1 MVKKSLLFLLLF
13 ALMAPWA
20 AKAQTTVTIGEG
32 TATSN
37 TNPIGTYYNY
47 SITEQL
53 YTADEIG
60 TAGTISSISFYY
72 MGIAANDLPITV
84 YMANVDAA
92 DLSTGISLADAD
104 QVFSGTLPVTT
115 TAGWVTINL
124 DTPFAYDGTSS
135 LLIGCIKDYLYYFNG
150 QTWQGTATTAT
161 MARYTQNDYDAYTTS
176 QVPSTAQ
183 ANRPNIQMVITAGGG
198 PTCPKPRNLQATL
211 TQGNGS
217 IATLS
222 WTESGT
228 ATNWVLEY
236 GTADDFTG
244 ATSVNVSGT
253 PSKDLTGLV
262 AETTYYARVKADCGG
277 GDESDWSA
285 TCEFKPTN
293 ALTIEILGATASTSY
308 YLPSYTNYDYSYTQQ
323 IYTATEMGGF
333 DCILQSIAFKGNKAP
348 VCTLDIYLANTE
360 KSSFSGTSDYIAIS
374 EAELVFSGEVTF
386 TANDW
391 TTIVFDNEFEYEGG
405 NLAVIVDDNSGNYSY
420 GSTTWQAFSATGQ
433 SLYFYQD
440 NNDVNPSAPSAN
452 SSNISDVKNQVMFDY
467 TLPTP
472 YKKPKNLTVSNLTNE
487 SATVAWEAP
496 ADATPTGY
504 MYKYMAAGGTWTD
517 LATATGLSANLTG
530 LTANTDYTFQVQA
543 IYSDGESDF
552 VTTTFTTLCDAFP
565 IPYTY
570 GFEDAADMACWDI
583 QGDAGIYTNQT
594 DQEYARTGEKCFMFN
609 YTETPPQY
617 LISPELTGI
626 TTGLHLEFYYRQYE
640 SGEETFKVGYSTT
653 DRNLSSFTWSDEMT
667 ATTTYQRFSANYLGQ
682 VKYVAIQHTS
692 DDQYYLFLDDF
703 TFEEVPSCLE
713 PTNVQASNI
722 TTTGATITWTPG
734 GEEEQWG
741 IYVTTD
747 INDVPDDATVPTV
760 TPITT
765 TSYDL
770 TTLTPA
776 TIYYVYV
783 QADCRGTSAW
793 SSPVTFHTEC
803 EAMPLP
809 FSYGFED
816 DALPVCW
823 TTIITN
829 TSYTGI
835 NIATSNA
842 HGGTNSLDF
851 HRGSSSGDLIAVLPE
866 VDAAYDLTDY
876 EFTFWVK
883 GSNPVVIGIMTD
895 PEDATTF
902 VEQETITPTSAYAQ
916 HTVRFLDYTGN
927 GQYLAIKNTHSTNAH
942 TYIDDIEVNHLPSCL
957 ETSDPVVSNI
967 TAHTAQLDW
976 TGYSPAYNVQ
986 YRTAAYMNGFSEAF
1000 NTSGVPSGWTQ
1011 YTGLVD
1017 EVIAGTATLSSGS
1030 GWGTSTYGLGTYNL
1044 RLNIYGNSRKHWV
1057 VTPEFTLADGSAMSF
1072 DLALT
1077 AYNGNGAASGTCDDD
1092 RFAVLVFADNA
1103 WTILREWNN
1112 SGSHYVYTDI
1122 ATTGE
1127 TVSDIDISAY
1137 VGKTVKFAFYGE
1149 STVTGNGD
1157 NDLHID
1163 NVTIGTPVAAGAWQT
1178 ASFDTNT
1185 GVISGL
1191 AAETKYE
1198 AQVQGDCG
1206 STDGTSVW
1214 SSLVS
1219 FTTTIACPAP
1229 TGLAYANLKS
1239 TQVDLSWTNGGA
1251 DNWIVAYKQTADTD
1265 FTEVSVSSADVTLEG
1280 NTVTYTL
1287 TGLTEETAYTV
1298 KVSDNCEVSYPGDG
1312 TSEWTS
1318 TVSFTTMAACS
1329 VDNVTIDNIGHYT
1342 ATVNWNGESAS
1353 GFTVSYR
1360 EAAGM
1365 GNSVLSEE
1373 FSTTSLPTGWAKSNT
1388 LLTDDVLNGT
1398 TTITTGSGNWYFGT
1412 SNGVFDSHARVNVYG
1427 TTCKHWLITK
1437 SIEVGRGNALSFDLA
1452 LTAYSGTVAAPA
1464 TTGTDDRFVVLVSND
1479 NMATWTIL
1487 REWNNSGSAYV
1498 YNNITCSATG
1508 ENVMIDL
1515 SAYESQNV
1523 LIAFYCESTTSNA
1536 DNNLHIDNVIVGETV
1551 TAGDWQTKDATES
1564 PANLTGLTVGTMYD
1578 VKVAPNCDASLES
1591 DIVTFST
1598 VSGDVKYFIT
1608 EGEWGT
1614 ADNWEPTGAPTIDQ
1628 TVTLFANTTIESG
1641 CVAEANNITQGTY
1654 TITIEDGG
1662 QLKHNNS
1669 GVTATVKKN
1678 IAAYPDATERSGYY
1692 LIANPLYTTISTTST
1707 PAIASTGLLTGDYD
1721 LYNWSYSSNLEWAN
1735 YKYSPF
1741 SLSSG
1746 MYGYLY
1752 ANAADVELT
1761 FTGTLN
1767 ASNSYKYRSANYS
1780 TSYEFG
1786 KWTLLGNPFV
1796 CNAYL
1801 VSASTGGTA
1810 LAYYRMNA
1818 AGDGFEAVTGEPI
1831 APMEG
1836 VFYEASTSGSV
1847 YMVRTAPVAMSN
1859 GNGNLNIVLAQNV
1872 TARGAKGS
1880 TDNAII
1886 RFGEGNTLS
1895 KFSFNENNAK
1905 VYIPQ
1910 DGRDYAVVNAGNV
1923 GEMPV
1928 NFKTSENGTY
1938 TLSFNSEN
1946 VTFSYLHLIDNMTGA
1961 DVDLLETPSYSFDAR
1976 YTDYASRFRLVFA
1989 TGSSIDGDSFGYV
2002 NGNGNLSIFGIEG
2015 EATVQVIDM
2024 LGHILSSETFSGS
2037 YEKQLNAAPGVYMIR
2052 LINGND
2058 VKVQKIVVR

>member
-1 MVKKSLLFLLLF
+1 MLLLAF
-13 ALMAPWA
+13 FAPWA
-20 AKAQTTVTIGEG
+20 ANAQTSLWSEDFEDGSMTGWTTDGSG
-32 TATSN
+32 TWSVATGDYSSS
-37 TNPIGTYYNY
+37 TGAGHGTYNAK
-47 SITEQL
+47 ITHGTSGNVTKL
-53 YTADEIG
+53 ITPEI
-60 TAGTISSISFYY
+60 
-72 MGIAANDLPITV
+72 
-84 YMANVDAA
+84 
-92 DLSTGISLADAD
+92 DLSSVASAELSFMHVQRSWSGDIDELKVYYRTSSSGSWTLLDGQAYSNAVASWTTEEGI
-104 QVFSGTLPVTT
+104 TLP
-115 TAGWVTINL
+115 NL
-124 DTPFAYDGTSS
+124 SS
-135 LLIGCIKDYLYYFNG
+135 TYQIAFEYTDHFGYGVGVDYVNIVQGASCVKPNG
-150 QTWQGTATTAT
+150 LA
-161 MARYTQNDYDAYTTS
+161 
-176 QVPSTAQ
+176 
-183 ANRPNIQMVITAGGG
+183 
-198 PTCPKPRNLQATL
+198 ATL
-211 TQGNGS
+211 TPGNGS
-217 IATLS
+217 IATLN

-277 GDESDWSA
+277 GDMSDWSA
-285 TCEFKPTN
+285 TCEFTPTN
-293 ALTIEILGATASTSY
+293 ALTLTVNDGTTTNSYVPIYGYYADATQQSEFIIPAANLASINGATLNSMTFYANYNFTSTSTFQV
-308 YLPSYTNYDYSYTQQ
+308 YLKEVEEET
-323 IYTATEMGGF
+323 
-333 DCILQSIAFKGNKAP
+333 
-348 VCTLDIYLANTE
+348 
-360 KSSFSGTSDYIAIS
+360 FSGT
-374 EAELVFSGEVTF
+374 TF
-386 TANDW
+386 YTANEA
-391 TTIVFDNEFEYEGG
+391 TTVYTGTVTVSSTDGMTITFNSGYDYVGKNLLVGFYTSGG
-405 NLAVIVDDNSGNYSY
+405 GNYSNSSSDAFY
-420 GSTTWQAFSATGQ
+420 GVSATGASISMYSSYSASQ
-433 SLYFYQD
+433 KNFLPKVTFAYSI
-440 NNDVNPSAPSAN
+440 NPFKAPR
-452 SSNISDVKNQVMFDY
+452 
-467 TLPTP
+467 
-472 YKKPKNLTVSNLTNE
+472 NLTVSNITNE
-487 SATVAWEAP
+487 GATVAWEAP
-496 ADATPTGY
+496 VSGTPTGY
-504 MYKYMAAGGTWTD
+504 KYQYMPEGGSWTT
-517 LATATGLSANLTG
+517 LTTTTALSAPLTG
-530 LTANTDYTFQVQA
+530 LTANTNYTFQVQA
-543 IYSDGESDF
+543 IYSDGESVF
-552 VTTTFTTLCDAFP
+552 ASTTFTTECDAFA
-565 IPYTY
+565 IPYEY
-570 GFEDAADMACWDI
+570 GFETEADMACWETLDCEV
-583 QGDAGIYTNQT
+583 DATYGLSGYLYNATSNQ
-594 DQEYARTGEKCFMFN
+594 YARGEAGGCFGFSSYGGN
-609 YTETPPQY
+609 TEPQY
-617 LISPELTGI
+617 LFSPELTGI
-626 TTGLHLEFYYRQYE
+626 ANGLHVEFYYRSLQADDP
-640 SGEETFKVGYSTT
+640 ETFMVGYSTT
-653 DRNLSSFTWSDEMT
+653 DKNPASFTWGTEVTSPGPE
-667 ATTTYQRFSANYLGQ
+667 YQLFKANYLGQ
-682 VKYVAIQHTS
+682 VKYVAVKYTS
-692 DDQYYLFLDDF
+692 ANSYFLFLDDF
-703 TFEEVPSCLE
+703 TFEEVAACLE
-713 PTNVQASNI
+713 PTDVLASDI
-722 TTTGATITWTPG
+722 TTTGATISWTPG
-734 GEEEQWG
+734 TVDDDQWSL
-741 IYVTTD
+741 YYTTD
-747 INDVPDDATVPTV
+747 ATEVPDETTVPSV
-760 TPITT
+760 TPITA
-765 TSYDL
+765 TSYEL

-776 TIYYVYV
+776 TTYYVYV
-783 QADCRGTSAW
+783 RTDCHGSDW
-793 SSPVTFHTEC
+793 SVPVTFNTLC
-803 EAMPLP
+803 EGMDLP
-809 FSYGFED
+809 FTYGFED
-816 DALPVCW
+816 DELSVCW
-823 TTIITN
+823 N
-829 TSYTGI
+829 KI
-835 NIATSNA
+835 NDNPAYNSAQISTSNA
-842 HGGTNSLDF
+842 HEGSKSLSF
-851 HRGSSSGDLIAVLPE
+851 YRGSTTGDLVVVLP
-866 VDAAYDLTDY
+866 VVSSTYDLSDY
-876 EFTFWVK
+876 QIEYYAK
-883 GSNPVVIGIMTD
+883 ASNTYVNMAIGIMTD
-895 PEDATTF
+895 PDDVATF
-902 VEQETITPTSAYAQ
+902 VAQDEAFNPATSY
-916 HTVRFLDYTGN
+916 TKYRVRFNGYTGAGN
-927 GQYLAIKNTHSTNAH
+927 YVAIKVSRASGSSG
-942 TYIDDIEVNHLPSCL
+942 YIYLDDLYVSAIPACL
-957 ETSDPVVSNI
+957 ETTDPVVSEI
-967 TAHTAQLDW
+967 TAHTAKLDW
-976 TGYSPAYNVQ
+976 TGTSAGYNLE
-986 YRTAAYMNGFSEAF
+986 YRSAAYMNGFSEAF

-1163 NVTIGTPVAAGAWQT
+1163 NVTIGTPVAAGEWQT
-1178 ASFDTNT
+1178 ATTTEPTATLT
-1185 GVISGL
+1185 GL
-1191 AAETKYE
+1191 TAETPYE
-1198 AQVQGDCG
+1198 VRVQGNCG
-1206 STDGTSVW
+1206 AQGVGEW
-1214 SSLVS
+1214 SNFVT

-1312 TSEWTS
+1312 TSAWTS

-1342 ATVNWNGESAS
+1342 ATVTWNGESAS

-1360 EAAGM
+1360 EAASINGI
-1365 GNSVLSEE
+1365 SED
-1373 FSTTSLPTGWAKSNT
+1373 FGTDPTDWIKRTG
-1388 LLTDDVLNGT
+1388 VLNADGT
-1398 TTITTGSGNWYFGT
+1398 ATLSGTSSWSTGT
-1412 SNGVFDSHARVNVYG
+1412 SNGVFDRHAYMNLYS
-1427 TTCKHWLITK
+1427 TKNYWYITPSMTIK
-1437 SIEVGRGNALSFDLA
+1437 DGDALNFDLA
-1452 LTAYSGTVAAPA
+1452 HTAYSGTQAAPNTGC
-1464 TTGTDDRFVVLVSND
+1464 TTHRFAVLISTD

-1498 YNNITCSATG
+1498 LDEVSPNGQNSG
-1508 ENVMIDL
+1508 NIDL
-1515 SAYESQNV
+1515 SAYAGGTAY
-1523 LIAFYCESTTSNA
+1523 IAFFGHSETSSY
-1536 DNNLHIDNVIVGETV
+1536 DNNMHFDNVTIGTPVA
-1551 TAGDWQTKDATES
+1551 AGDWQTLSATES

-1578 VKVAPNCDASLES
+1578 VKVAPNCDETLAS

-1598 VSGDVKYFIT
+1598 VSGDVKYFLAQ
-1608 EGEWGT
+1608 GWAGGNWDD
-1614 ADNWEPTGAPTIDQ
+1614 AANWEPEGVPTLNQTVELRADVNIYTEAEAKSIAQGEHAITID
-1628 TVTLFANTTIESG
+1628 VTA
-1641 CVAEANNITQGTY
+1641 
-1654 TITIEDGG
+1654 GG
-1662 QLKHNNS
+1662 KLKHDNS

-1678 IAAYPDATERSGYY
+1678 ITAYPDATERSGYY

-1741 SLSSG
+1741 SLSTG

-1761 FTGTLN
+1761 FTGTLR
-1767 ASNSYKYRSANYS
+1767 ASNSSVSRSANYS

-1796 CNAYL
+1796 CDAYL

-1818 AGDGFEAVTGEPI
+1818 AGDGFEAVTGGAI

-1910 DGRDYAVVNAGNV
+1910 DGKDYAVVNAGNV

-1928 NFKTSENGTY
+1928 NFKTNENGTY

-2058 VKVQKIVVR
+2058 VKVQKIVIK